1 MDDFIDDLDT
11 STGPRLMGNVP
22 RQLFIEH
29 ARDLTE
35 ADIAALAT
43 NRGTKPKSLVR
54 IHASHHSLAKCLAT
68 GMKQSQ
74 AALVERL
81 ERRLGSERAHVDLC
95 GEFMRPVRR
104 RRMIRA
110 PRQQCRHESQQDDL
124 GPTWKLGPP

>member
-11 STGPRLMGNVP
+11 STGPRLLGNVP

-35 ADIAALAT
+35 ADLAALAT

-74 AALVERL
+74 AALVRGTISP
-81 ERRLGSERAHVDLC
+81 GSRSYSTTPRFRPSSRTIEQRQRA
-95 GEFMRPVRR
+95 
-104 RRMIRA
+104 
-110 PRQQCRHESQQDDL
+110 SS
-124 GPTWKLGPP
+124 PTSPSG